1 METDVRDLD
10 GELVVSH
17 DMSRR
22 GALALARVLGDYVD
36 AGSPGTLALNIK
48 SDGLCGPVRHLLDYH
63 GVTDC
68 FCFDMSVPDA
78 LAYHRAGMPFAARLS
93 EYEPEGALS
102 RLASTL
108 WWDAF
113 KEHALPPERLAGWLI
128 RGQRVCLVS
137 PELHGR
143 APDQR
148 RSGLVWR
155 CCQWWC
161 GNITT

>member
-1 METDVRDLD
+1 MP
-10 GELVVSH
+10 
-17 DMSRR
+17 RR
-22 GALALARVLGDYVD
+22 GALSLARVLGDYVD

-78 LAYHRAGMPFAARLS
+78 LAYHQAGMPFAARLS
-93 EYEPEGALS
+93 EYESEGALS

-113 KEHALPPERLAGWLI
+113 EERALPPDRLAGWLTQ
-128 RGQRVCLVS
+128 GQRVCLVS

-143 APDQR
+143 APETFWSRLAALPVAVRKHQNLMLCTDLPEQAGVVL
-148 RSGLVWR
+148 S
-155 CCQWWC
+155 
-161 GNITT
+161 